1 MDGWIKMPLVMQ
13 LVLGPSDFMLDEDPA
28 TPPQKG
34 PEPPFFGP
42 YLLRPNGWMNQ
53 DATWYGDRPRPRRL
67 CVGWGSSS
75 PSPKRG
81 GERSP
86 QYSAHVRCGQ
96 TAGWIKMSVGM
107 QVEQRKRH
115 CVRWGHSSPP
125 QERGRAPNFRPIS
138 DMAK

>member
-1 MDGWIKMPLVMQ
+1 MEIGLGRGDFVLDG
-13 LVLGPSDFMLDEDPA
+13 DPA
-28 TPPQKG
+28 PPLQKG
-34 PEPPFFGP
+34 
-42 YLLRPNGWMNQ
+42 
-53 DATWYGDRPRPRRL
+53 
-67 CVGWGSSS
+67 
-75 PSPKRG
+75 G